1 MFLHSTKVNGD
12 EIPRLL
18 RNSELVAYHRFR
30 GSKELRVNHPS
41 FKPEAENTNL
51 IASRLNSDTKSR
63 TNSGLCNLFHIV
75 VGIPSTRKNLQCRG
89 VVRISDGIT

>member
-30 GSKELRVNHPS
+30 GSKELRVNHS
-41 FKPEAENTNL
+41 QFQARGGKYKPDCQ
-51 IASRLNSDTKSR
+51 SPK
-63 TNSGLCNLFHIV
+63 
-75 VGIPSTRKNLQCRG
+75 Q
-89 VVRISDGIT
+89 